1 MIKGFL
7 LTVFLFYSV
16 QSAEHPPSPSE
27 IAVET
32 DLFDKAVAC
41 IKKYDYDK

>member
-16 QSAEHPPSPSE
+16 QSAEHPPSE